1 MRTEPTATG
10 DGTTGIKAGP
20 IASFAGNPVA
30 ANLLMAVIAI
40 VGLLAGS
47 RLVLRDVPVADWNRI
62 RITVESPGA
71 SAREVEEEIVR
82 RMEEAVL
89 GISGVER
96 VVGTA
101 VADLATVIVE
111 YSSLSDG
118 DAVLQDVENAV
129 DNIDNFPPPIAS
141 EPEIEIVL
149 GEVTAL
155 TLAVSSPYLDQDALQ
170 RAAEDIRDQ
179 LMQLPGI
186 SDVTLRGARDREV
199 SIEMDEEQLRR
210 YRLSFAT
217 IAARVRG
224 SSLNLSFGELDT
236 QSGQVALHTVS
247 KRQTGAQFAD
257 IPLVTRADGTIIRLG
272 DVAEIRDAFAP
283 SDQVALTVNGAP
295 AVLVT
300 VGVAQ
305 WQSITDVAEQV
316 REWLAGFTAPPE
328 VTVSIW
334 EDAADTAVTRI
345 SIILRSVAVGM
356 ALVFA
361 CLILVLDLRNAL
373 WVALGIPLAFVG
385 SLMLLAALDLTI
397 SNLTIAMFFILVG
410 LVVDDALIVAEN
422 IDAERK
428 ANPRRPL
435 AAAVRGARAVFAPV
449 TVGAITTVLAFVP
462 LLFVVGPFQPMA
474 VFPYVVAGVMAVS
487 LIEAFLILP
496 AHLSHSGNWTLSP
509 LRDVQGY
516 VSGLLVRLRERTV
529 APLVSWA
536 VRHVWTTF
544 AAAGLFVLVA
554 LALLAT
560 GMVPFVAFS
569 GNSSARTNIRAD
581 LYLPVGTPFATTLAT
596 ADRVAD
602 AAAALD
608 DAFGG
613 TTVRG
618 VSVFVG
624 NLFSAPVDEDETHAS
639 HLASVMLHV
648 ADRAGR
654 TASVFDVGEA
664 WAQRIGRVPLLKRF
678 DVSAREEST
687 GTVNYS
693 LAHEDEAMLQNATER
708 LTSFMA
714 SIEGVSGVWD
724 SLAPGKRHIDIG
736 VTPAGQAAGLTPAA
750 IGRQLRANYHGLEI
764 QELQRGP
771 DEVKVMLRY
780 PIERRR
786 SLQELS
792 ARAHS
797 PSGGFRGRRDA
808 PEYCRHPGR
817 APRAGRADAHRRR
830 ACRTG
835 ERPSRPLRGEPQTG
849 AAADRGTASAR
860 DAGRVPR
867 ASVRGGWGRADGART
882 VRHVGRDGTGGNVG
896 AVRAHR
902 GVPAQLLETVRR
914 RGRVS
919 ARLRRRRDRPL
930 GSGLGLWRNLVVR
943 RDRGLR
949 RRRERRAGAVGP
961 LQHDTARE
969 QRTAGD
975 RGCGSGHKQP
985 IPRRVPDQRH
995 HPGRPLS
1002 PALRAQRP
1010 ADLPGAVRGQ
1020 HGRRPDPVR
1029 RVHAVHSP
1037 RARDGGGG
1045 PQVAPS
1051 TGVAGRWWFMAP
1063 ARNGE
1068 AAGGPDARCPV
1079 MSVVSYI
1086 ISSAEPRNSSLV
1098 ERTENPG

>member
-236 QSGQVALHTVS
+236 QSGQIALHTVS

-257 IPLVTRADGTIIRLG
+257 IPLVTKADGTIIRLG

-474 VFPYVVAGVMAVS
+474 VFPYIVAGVMAVS

-569 GNSSARTNIRAD
+569 GNSGARTNIRAD

-639 HLASVMLHV
+639 YLASVMLHV

-664 WAQRIGRVPLLKRF
+664 WAQRIRSRSPPRAVRRKRSGRVNRDGKLLVGARGRGDAAKRHRAIDF
-678 DVSAREEST
+678 FHGIHRGGFRCMGQSGPRQAAHRHRRHAGRTGGGPHAGGDRPAVAGELSRTGDPGASARTGRSQGHVALSDRT
-687 GTVNYS
+687 PAQSAGTV
-693 LAHEDEAMLQNATER
+693 R
-708 LTSFMA
+708 
-714 SIEGVSGVWD
+714 
-724 SLAPGKRHIDIG
+724 
-736 VTPAGQAAGLTPAA
+736 
-750 IGRQLRANYHGLEI
+750 
-764 QELQRGP
+764 
-771 DEVKVMLRY
+771 
-780 PIERRR
+780 
-786 SLQELS
+786 
-792 ARAHS
+792 RAHS

-961 LQHDTARE
+961 ATTRYGA
-969 QRTAGD
+969 RTAN
-975 RGCGSGHKQP
+975 C
-985 IPRRVPDQRH
+985 RRSR
-995 HPGRPLS
+995 LW
-1002 PALRAQRP
+1002 QRP
-1010 ADLPGAVRGQ
+1010 QTTD
-1020 HGRRPDPVR
+1020 
-1029 RVHAVHSP
+1029 S
-1037 RARDGGGG
+1037 
-1045 PQVAPS
+1045 APCS
-1051 TGVAGRWWFMAP
+1051 
-1063 ARNGE
+1063 
-1068 AAGGPDARCPV
+1068 
-1079 MSVVSYI
+1079 
-1086 ISSAEPRNSSLV
+1086 
-1098 ERTENPG
+1098 

>member
-474 VFPYVVAGVMAVS
+474 VFPYIVAGVMAVS

-639 HLASVMLHV
+639 YLASVMLHV

-664 WAQRIGRVPLLKRF
+664 WAQRIGRVPLLERF

-792 ARAHS
+792 AERIHLPGA
-797 PSGGFRGRRDA
+797 SGDAEMLLSTAATLVERREPAVLTRID
-808 PEYCRHPGR
+808 
-817 APRAGRADAHRRR
+817 
-830 ACRTG
+830 G
-835 ERPSRPLRGEPQTG
+835 ER
-849 AAADRGTASAR
+849 AA
-860 DAGRVPR
+860 
-867 ASVRGGWGRADGART
+867 
-882 VRHVGRDGTGGNVG
+882 
-896 AVRAHR
+896 
-902 GVPAQLLETVRR
+902 
-914 RGRVS
+914 RVS
-919 ARLRRRRDRPL
+919 AHLDPSVVSHRQ
-930 GSGLGLWRNLVVR
+930 VR
-943 RDRGLR
+943 RQIEEQLRPEMLAAYHGLR
-949 RRRERRAGAVGP
+949 FEVDGAGRTERELFATLAVTVPAAMLALYALIAAFLRSYWKPFVAVVGFPLAFAGAVIGHWV
-961 LQHDTARE
+961 LGWDFGAISLFGVIAVSGVVVNDALVLLDRYNTIRRE
-969 QRTAGD
+969 NSELPAIAAVAAATNNRFRAVFLTSVTTLAG
-975 RGCGSGHKQP
+975 
-985 IPRRVPDQRH
+985 
-995 HPGRPLS
+995 LS
-1002 PALRAQRP
+1002 PLLYERSDLLIFLVPFVVSMVGGLILSGVFTLFILPALVM
-1010 ADLPGAVRGQ
+1010 AVE
-1020 HGRRPDPVR
+1020 GRR
-1029 RVHAVHSP
+1029 
-1037 RARDGGGG
+1037 
-1045 PQVAPS
+1045 
-1051 TGVAGRWWFMAP
+1051 
-1063 ARNGE
+1063 
-1068 AAGGPDARCPV
+1068 
-1079 MSVVSYI
+1079 
-1086 ISSAEPRNSSLV
+1086 
-1098 ERTENPG
+1098 

>member
-1 MRTEPTATG
+1 MRAEHTATG
-10 DGTTGIKAGP
+10 DGGAAGVAGIKAGP

-47 RLVLRDVPVADWNRI
+47 RLVLRDIPVADWNRI
-62 RITVESPGA
+62 RITVESPGS

-118 DAVLQDVENAV
+118 GAVLQDVENAV
-129 DNIDNFPPPIAS
+129 DNIDNFPPPSAS
-141 EPEIEIVL
+141 EPEIEMVL

-155 TLAVSSPYLDQDALQ
+155 TLAVSSPHLDRDTLQ
-170 RAAEDIRDQ
+170 RAAEGIRDE

-186 SDVTLRGARDREV
+186 SDVALRGARDREV
-199 SIEMDEEQLRR
+199 SIELDEEQLRR
-210 YRLSFAT
+210 YGLSFAT

-247 KRQTGAQFAD
+247 KRQTGEQFAD
-257 IPLVTRADGTIIRLG
+257 IPLVTKADGTIIRLG

-283 SDQVALTVNGAP
+283 SDQVVLTVNGVP

-300 VGVAQ
+300 VGVAE

-316 REWLAGFTAPPE
+316 REWLAGFTAPRE

-334 EDAADTAVTRI
+334 EDAADIAVTRI

-361 CLILVLDLRNAL
+361 CLVLVFDLRNAI

-428 ANPRRPL
+428 ADPRRPL
-435 AAAVRGARAVFAPV
+435 AAAARGARAVFAPV
-449 TVGAITTVLAFVP
+449 AVGAITTVLAFAP
-462 LLFVVGPFQPMA
+462 LLFVVGPFQPMS
-474 VFPYVVAGVMAVS
+474 VFPYIVAGVLAVS

-496 AHLSHSGNWTLSP
+496 AHLSHRGNWTLSP

-516 VSGLLVRLRERTV
+516 VSRLLDRLRERTV

-554 LALLAT
+554 LALLST
-560 GMVPFVAFS
+560 GMVRFIAFS
-569 GNSSARTNIRAD
+569 GNSGARTNIRAD

-596 ADRVAD
+596 ADRVA
-602 AAAALD
+602 AAGAALD

-613 TTVRG
+613 NTVRG
-618 VSVFVG
+618 VSMFVG
-624 NLFSAPVDEDETHAS
+624 NLFSAPADEDETHAS

-648 ADRAGR
+648 ADSAGR

-664 WAQRIGRVPLLKRF
+664 WAQRIGHVPLLERF

-687 GTVNYS
+687 GTANYS
-693 LAHEDEAMLQNATER
+693 LAHEDEATLQSATER

-714 SIEGVSGVWD
+714 SIQGISGVWD

-736 VTPAGQAAGLTPAA
+736 VTPAGQAAGLTPAV
-750 IGRQLRANYHGLEI
+750 IGRQLRANYYGLEI

-792 ARAHS
+792 AERIHLPGA
-797 PSGGFRGRRDA
+797 SGGAEMLLSTAATLVERREPAVLTRIDGERA
-808 PEYCRHPGR
+808 ARVSAHLDPSVVSLRQVQRQIAEELRPEMLAAYPGLR
-817 APRAGRADAHRRR
+817 FEVDRAGR
-830 ACRTG
+830 T
-835 ERPSRPLRGEPQTG
+835 ERELFATL
-849 AAADRGTASAR
+849 
-860 DAGRVPR
+860 
-867 ASVRGGWGRADGART
+867 
-882 VRHVGRDGTGGNVG
+882 
-896 AVRAHR
+896 AVT
-902 GVPAQLLETVRR
+902 VPAAMLALY
-914 RGRVS
+914 
-919 ARLRRRRDRPL
+919 ALIAAFLRSYWKPL
-930 GSGLGLWRNLVVR
+930 VAVV
-943 RDRGLR
+943 GFPLAF
-949 RRRERRAGAVGP
+949 AGAVIGHWVLGWDFGAISLFGVIAVSGVVVNDALVLLDRYNAIRRENSELPAIAAVAAATSNRFRAVFLTSVTTLVGLGP
-961 LQHDTARE
+961 LLYERSDLLIFLVPFVVSMV
-969 QRTAGD
+969 G
-975 RGCGSGHKQP
+975 GLILSGVFTLF
-985 IPRRVPDQRH
+985 I
-995 HPGRPLS
+995 L
-1002 PALRAQRP
+1002 PAVVM
-1010 ADLPGAVRGQ
+1010 AVEG
-1020 HGRRPDPVR
+1020 
-1029 RVHAVHSP
+1029 
-1037 RARDGGGG
+1037 ARD
-1045 PQVAPS
+1045 
-1051 TGVAGRWWFMAP
+1051 
-1063 ARNGE
+1063 
-1068 AAGGPDARCPV
+1068 
-1079 MSVVSYI
+1079 
-1086 ISSAEPRNSSLV
+1086 
-1098 ERTENPG
+1098 